1 MRSPHHRSRL
11 VPMVLLAHHQ
21 ETELIIGIQKNKIM
35 KKVYV
40 KPEMLAIELKQQGCL
55 LAGSNKSVTNMKFS
69 EDVDII
75 QVPGGIDDDDDD
87 V

>member
-1 MRSPHHRSRL
+1 
-11 VPMVLLAHHQ
+11 
-21 ETELIIGIQKNKIM
+21 
-35 KKVYV
+35 
-40 KPEMLAIELKQQGCL
+40 MLAIELKQQGCL

-75 QVPGGIDDDDDD
+75 QVPGGIDDDYDD

>member
-1 MRSPHHRSRL
+1 
-11 VPMVLLAHHQ
+11 
-21 ETELIIGIQKNKIM
+21 M

-40 KPEMLAIELKQQGCL
+40 KPEIQAIELKQQGCL
-55 LAGSNKSVTNMKFS
+55 LAGSSRSVTNVNTP

-75 QVPGGIDDDDDD
+75 QVPGGIDADDDD